1 MVKASEKREKLYTQR
16 KKMTDHNNYNNNF
29 SISLQALVGLTS

>member
-1 MVKASEKREKLYTQR
+1 MVKASEKREKLYTQL
-16 KKMTDHNNYNNNF
+16 KKMTDHNNYNNF